1 MKMADNNNK
10 IVTTEEVTDTKAVK
24 TEKKAKPVKYGKD
37 GKPKQKFIVRM
48 AKFFRSI
55 KSELKKIYWMPWK
68 QVWRSTF
75 VVLVM
80 VAFIAVIIG
89 GLDTI
94 FTAGLDSLRN
104 IVR

>member
-1 MKMADNNNK
+1 MADNDNK
-10 IVTTEEVTDTKAVK
+10 IVATEEVTDTKPVK
-24 TEKKAKPVKYGKD
+24 VTKKTKKVKYGKD
-37 GKPKQKFIVRM
+37 GKPKPKFVVRM

-80 VAFIAVIIG
+80 VAFTAVIIG

-94 FTAGLDSLRN
+94 FTAGLDSLRS